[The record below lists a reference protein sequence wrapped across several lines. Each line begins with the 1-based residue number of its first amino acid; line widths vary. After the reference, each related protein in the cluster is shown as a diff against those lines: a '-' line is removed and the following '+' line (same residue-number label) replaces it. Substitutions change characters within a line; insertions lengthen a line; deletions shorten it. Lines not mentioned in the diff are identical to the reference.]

1 MPVVRNN
8 PSGRNKKKSVACHR
22 CHSHKVKCSGEQ
34 PCARCSQAGCGD
46 ECQYTVRDRKLKVNE
61 SYIDQ
66 LLSENSRL
74 KEQIRTSSTP
84 NPSPASTAD
93 IAVPPQE
100 SYHSLQ
106 NPLFGER
113 AWFYPYD
120 STAPPIYMGDA
131 ACTAFA
137 TRLRQFLT
145 EDPNTAH
152 VARTQYTPES
162 SLLEGEAHW
171 PSLAQARLLVKIAFN
186 QLSRVYHLFLRK
198 STLEQLES
206 LYRLPNLRDDPAL
219 TCKFFSLFA
228 LGEVYSSRSI
238 SSPTSRV
245 PGTRYYVRAMGIIPI
260 LPERPGMIH
269 IESLLLLSLYSYF
282 LNRRHSAYTLIG
294 SAMRLGL
301 ILGLNHNIPARQC
314 TDPTEREH
322 RVRLWWAIYIF
333 DRMYTSKIG
342 LPLQIRDDDIYV
354 DLPTAVN
361 SPDAEEQF
369 SDTAYLVSSIRLARI
384 IGQIVEKIYTRKP
397 HQESF
402 LQREQQ
408 LLLALQDWVQSLPAH
423 IKLPAV
429 ETPQKHVV
437 SLHLQFNQCVILATR
452 PILLHALFQQR
463 AHRENHEDTPQPVIT
478 LSEACIHAARHSH
491 TLITEEWVNGSLPM
505 YGYFYA
511 QYLFSSAII
520 LVMSGLLPSIGT
532 TADLEF
538 LETAIEILRRMK
550 YHGNLAAAEF
560 YENLKRVKQCLPT
573 GSGSISIPH
582 DGRGYTPEKS
592 RLSVGGAA
600 NVDQILDPNS
610 IATVPVAGLT
620 TEMAFL
626 EPTMQDFLGRTNN
639 EMDLINPGV
648 FSIDESTG
656 IDAWP
661 TTFWT
666 S

>member
-1 MPVVRNN
+1 M
-8 PSGRNKKKSVACHR
+8 K
-22 CHSHKVKCSGEQ
+22 
-34 PCARCSQAGCGD
+34 
-46 ECQYTVRDRKLKVNE
+46 
-61 SYIDQ
+61 
-66 LLSENSRL
+66 ENSRL

-93 IAVPPQE
+93 IAAPPQE

-245 PGTRYYVRAMGIIPI
+245 PGTR
-260 LPERPGMIH
+260 
-269 IESLLLLSLYSYF
+269 
-282 LNRRHSAYTLIG
+282 RHSAYTLIG

-314 TDPTEREH
+314 TDPTELEH

-333 DRMYTSKIG
+333 DRIAILRHRISGIQHPFSPHHRTD
-342 LPLQIRDDDIYV
+342 RRE
-354 DLPTAVN
+354 DLYPQATPGAISPTRATI
-361 SPDAEEQF
+361 A
-369 SDTAYLVSSIRLARI
+369 ARI
-384 IGQIVEKIYTRKP
+384 AGLGSVPTSTYQITSCGDSPEARRVSPPAIQPGKILHTSTSRDVTDK
-397 HQESF
+397 
-402 LQREQQ
+402 
-408 LLLALQDWVQSLPAH
+408 
-423 IKLPAV
+423 IK
-429 ETPQKHVV
+429 
-437 SLHLQFNQCVILATR
+437 CVILATR

-560 YENLKRVKQCLPT
+560 YENLKRVKQCLPA

>member
-1 MPVVRNN
+1 MPVLRHQI
-8 PSGRNKKKSVACHR
+8 GRDKKKPVACHR

-34 PCARCSQAGCGD
+34 PCTRCRQAGCGD
-46 ECQYTVRDRKLKVNE
+46 ECQYTLRDRKLKVNE

-74 KEQIRTSSTP
+74 KEQIRNSYTP
-84 NPSPASTAD
+84 NPSPASAADTA
-93 IAVPPQE
+93 APPE
-100 SYHSLQ
+100 EPYPSLQ

-120 STAPPIYMGDA
+120 PSAPPIYMGEA

-162 SLLEGEAHW
+162 SLLEGEAQW

-186 QLSRVYHLFLRK
+186 QLSRVYHLFLRR

-206 LYRLPNLRDDPAL
+206 LYRLPSLRDDPAL

-228 LGEVYSSRSI
+228 LGEVYSSRPI

-245 PGTRYYVRAMGIIPI
+245 PGTKYYVRAMGIIPI

-269 IESLLLLSLYSYF
+269 VESLLLLSLYSYF
-282 LNRRHSAYTLIG
+282 LNRRHSAYMLIG

-342 LPLQIRDDDIYV
+342 FPLQIRDDDIYV
-354 DLPTAVN
+354 DLPTAVTG
-361 SPDAEEQF
+361 SDAEDQF
-369 SDTAYLVSSIRLARI
+369 SDTTYLVSSVRLARI
-384 IGQIVEKIYTRKP
+384 TGQIIEKIYTRKP

-408 LLLALQDWVQSLPAH
+408 LLLALQDWVQSLPGH
-423 IKLPAV
+423 IKLPAN

-437 SLHLQFNQCVILATR
+437 SLHLQFNQGVILATR

-463 AHRENHEDTPQPVIT
+463 THRENHEDTPQAVVT

-491 TLITEEWVNGSLPM
+491 ALIIEEWVNGSLPM

-532 TADLEF
+532 AADLES

-550 YHGNLAAAEF
+550 DHGNLAAAEF
-560 YENLKRVKQCLPT
+560 YENLKRVRQCLPN
-573 GSGSISIPH
+573 GSGSIGIPH
-582 DGRGYTPEKS
+582 DGRSYTPEQS
-592 RLSVGGAA
+592 RLSVGGPA
-600 NVDQILDPNS
+600 NGDQILDPNN
-610 IATVPVAGLT
+610 IATVPVASLT

-648 FSIDESTG
+648 FSIEESTG

>member
-8 PSGRNKKKSVACHR
+8 PYGRNKKKSVAPDVET
-22 CHSHKVKCSGEQ
+22 S
-34 PCARCSQAGCGD
+34 
-46 ECQYTVRDRKLKVNE
+46 VNIPYVIV
-61 SYIDQ
+61 SSNYIDQ

-74 KEQIRTSSTP
+74 KEQIRTSNTP

-93 IAVPPQE
+93 TAVPPQE
-100 SYHSLQ
+100 SYPSLQ
-106 NPLFGER
+106 NPLFGDR

-206 LYRLPNLRDDPAL
+206 LYRLPSLREDPAL

-354 DLPTAVN
+354 DLPTPVN

-491 TLITEEWVNGSLPM
+491 TLIIEEWVNGSLPM

-550 YHGNLAAAEF
+550 DHGNLAAAEF
-560 YENLKRVKQCLPT
+560 YENLKRVKQCLPS
-573 GSGSISIPH
+573 GSGAMGIPH
-582 DGRGYTPEKS
+582 DGGGYSPEQS
-592 RLSVGGAA
+592 RLSVGGGAA
-600 NVDQILDPNS
+600 NVDQILDPNGLS
-610 IATVPVAGLT
+610 TVPVAGLT

-626 EPTMQDFLGRTNN
+626 EPTMQDFLGRSNN
-639 EMDLINPGV
+639 EMDLINPSV

-656 IDAWP
+656 IYAWP
-661 TTFWT
+661 STFWT

>member
-1 MPVVRNN
+1 MPVQKN
-8 PSGRNKKKSVACHR
+8 PLGRNRKKPVACHR
-22 CHSHKVKCSGEQ
+22 CHTHKVKCSGDQ
-34 PCARCSQAGCGD
+34 PCTRCRQAGCGD
-46 ECQYTVRDRKLKVNE
+46 ECQYTLRDRKLKVNE
-61 SYIDQ
+61 SYINQ
-66 LLSENSRL
+66 ILSENSQL
-74 KEQIRTSSTP
+74 KEQLRNPYTP
-84 NPSPASTAD
+84 NPSPASTSD
-93 IAVPPQE
+93 TVVLPPE
-100 SYHSLQ
+100 SYPSLQ
-106 NPLFGER
+106 NPLLGER

-120 STAPPIYMGDA
+120 SSAPPIYMGEA

-145 EDPNTAH
+145 QDPNTAH

-162 SLLEGEAHW
+162 SLLEGEAQW
-171 PSLAQARLLVKIAFN
+171 PGLAQARLLVKIAFN

-198 STLEQLES
+198 STLEQLENV
-206 LYRLPNLRDDPAL
+206 YRLPSLRDDPAL

-228 LGEVYSSRSI
+228 LGEVYSRSI
-238 SSPTSRV
+238 SSPGSRV
-245 PGTRYYVRAMGIIPI
+245 PGTRYYVRAMGLIPI

-269 IESLLLLSLYSYF
+269 LESLLLLSLYSYF
-282 LNRRHSAYTLIG
+282 LNRRHSAYMLIG

-301 ILGLNHNIPARQC
+301 ILGLNHNIPTRQC
-314 TDPTEREH
+314 TDPIEREH

-342 LPLQIRDDDIYV
+342 FPLQIRDDDIHV
-354 DLPTAVN
+354 DLPTDVTA
-361 SPDAEEQF
+361 PGAEEQF
-369 SDTAYLVSSIRLARI
+369 SDTAYLVCSIRLARI
-384 IGQIVEKIYTRKP
+384 IGQIIEKIYSRRP

-423 IKLPAV
+423 TKLPV
-429 ETPQKHVV
+429 EGSPPKHVV

-463 AHRENHEDTPQPVIT
+463 AQRENHEDTPQAVIT

-491 TLITEEWVNGSLPM
+491 VLIIEEWVNGSLPM

-511 QYLFSSAII
+511 QYLFASAII

-532 TADLEF
+532 AADLES
-538 LETAIEILRRMK
+538 LETAIEILHRMRD
-550 YHGNLAAAEF
+550 HGNLAAAEF
-560 YENLKRVKQCLPT
+560 YENLKRVKQCLRSC
-573 GSGSISIPH
+573 SGSIGMHH
-582 DGRGYTPEKS
+582 DARRFTQEKS
-592 RLSVGGAA
+592 HHVVGDATHL
-600 NVDQILDPNS
+600 DQALDPSS
-610 IATVPVAGLT
+610 ITPIPVPGLT

-626 EPTMQDFLGRTNN
+626 EPTMQDFLGRTDN
-639 EMDLINPGV
+639 EIDFVHPDVFLIE
-648 FSIDESTG
+648 ESTG

>member
-8 PSGRNKKKSVACHR
+8 PYGRNKKKPVA
-22 CHSHKVKCSGEQ
+22 
-34 PCARCSQAGCGD
+34 
-46 ECQYTVRDRKLKVNE
+46 
-61 SYIDQ
+61 YIDQ
-66 LLSENSRL
+66 LLSENTRL
-74 KEQIRTSSTP
+74 KEQIRTSYTP

-93 IAVPPQE
+93 TAAPPPPE
-100 SYHSLQ
+100 SYPSLQ

-120 STAPPIYMGDA
+120 SNAPPIYMGDA

-162 SLLEGEAHW
+162 SLLEGESQW

-206 LYRLPNLRDDPAL
+206 LYHLPSLRDDPAL

-228 LGEVYSSRSI
+228 LV
-238 SSPTSRV
+238 
-245 PGTRYYVRAMGIIPI
+245 
-260 LPERPGMIH
+260 
-269 IESLLLLSLYSYF
+269 
-282 LNRRHSAYTLIG
+282 G

-301 ILGLNHNIPARQC
+301 FLGLNHNIPARQC
-314 TDPTEREH
+314 ADPTEREH

-354 DLPTAVN
+354 DLPAAVT

-384 IGQIVEKIYTRKP
+384 VGQIVEKIYTRKP

-408 LLLALQDWVQSLPAH
+408 LLLALQEWVQSLPAH

-429 ETPQKHVV
+429 EPPQKHVV
-437 SLHLQFNQCVILATR
+437 SLHLQFN
-452 PILLHALFQQR
+452 
-463 AHRENHEDTPQPVIT
+463 QPVIT

-491 TLITEEWVNGSLPM
+491 TLIIEEWVNGSLPM

-550 YHGNLAAAEF
+550 DHGNLAAAEF
-560 YENLKRVKQCLPT
+560 YENLKRVKQCLPS
-573 GSGSISIPH
+573 GSGNNAIP
-582 DGRGYTPEKS
+582 RSYTPEQS
-592 RLSVGGAA
+592 RLSVGDAAA
-600 NVDQILDPNS
+600 NVDQILDPT
-610 IATVPVAGLT
+610 TVPVAGLT

-626 EPTMQDFLGRTNN
+626 EPTMQDFLGRPNN
-639 EMDLINPGV
+639 EMDLINPGM
-648 FSIDESTG
+648 FSIEDSTG